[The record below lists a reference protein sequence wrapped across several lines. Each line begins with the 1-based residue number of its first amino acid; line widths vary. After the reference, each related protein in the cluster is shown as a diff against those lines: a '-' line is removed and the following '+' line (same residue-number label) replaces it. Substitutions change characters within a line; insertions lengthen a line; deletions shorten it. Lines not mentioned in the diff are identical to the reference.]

1 MRLDKFLSNMG
12 VGTRTEVKQRLKK
25 KQVTIDDKVETSSK
39 KQINPEL
46 EIVKVNDQKIDFVN
60 KVYLMLNKPKD
71 YISATTDEQHKT
83 VLDLIEDYRYLDL
96 FPVGRLDK
104 DTEGLL
110 LITNDGQFNHELMS
124 PGKHVAKTYEVIS
137 QKNITK
143 NDINAFKV
151 GIELN
156 EGLAKPAKLVQG
168 DELNKSFVTI
178 YEGRYHQ
185 VKRMFHA
192 IDNEVLALKRIR
204 IGDLQLDS
212 TLASGEYRH
221 LTQQDFKLLGL
232 K

>member
-1 MRLDKFLSNMG
+1 M
-12 VGTRTEVKQRLKK
+12 
-25 KQVTIDDKVETSSK
+25 
-39 KQINPEL
+39 
-46 EIVKVNDQKIDFVN
+46 
-60 KVYLMLNKPKD
+60 
-71 YISATTDEQHKT
+71 
-83 VLDLIEDYRYLDL
+83 
-96 FPVGRLDK
+96 
-104 DTEGLL
+104 
-110 LITNDGQFNHELMS
+110 
-124 PGKHVAKTYEVIS
+124 
-137 QKNITK
+137 
-143 NDINAFKV
+143 